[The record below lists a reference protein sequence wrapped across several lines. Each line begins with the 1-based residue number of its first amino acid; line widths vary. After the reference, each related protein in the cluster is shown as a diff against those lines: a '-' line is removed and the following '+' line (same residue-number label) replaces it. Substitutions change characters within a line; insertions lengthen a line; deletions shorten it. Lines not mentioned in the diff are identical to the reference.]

1 MRQSEVNRNLQQFR
15 PIAQPASPA
24 SAVRAQVRRQRARR
38 NNFRELLL
46 RVWGR
51 EASSASQ
58 EITSRASSSCR
69 LRPVGSDGSSAAG
82 GGGRTRD
89 ARCC

>member
-15 PIAQPASPA
+15 PIARPASPA

-46 RVWGR
+46 RAGERSELSLSGDHV
-51 EASSASQ
+51 
-58 EITSRASSSCR
+58 TSKQ
-69 LRPVGSDGSSAAG
+69 
-82 GGGRTRD
+82 
-89 ARCC
+89 